1 MVPNSLD
8 IIIGTKLGR
17 LAEWSNAVVLKTI
30 DLHGSE
36 GSNPSSSATIRCIG
50 VEVNISVC
58 HTEDQEFESPIHRNA
73 SQISSTGRAPD
84 LYSGG
89 YGFDSYI
96 WLNTFD

>member
-36 GSNPSSSATIRCIG
+36 GSNPSSSATIGCIG

-58 HTEDQEFESPIHRNA
+58 HTEDQEFESPIHRKRVQLAQLVRA
-73 SQISSTGRAPD
+73 SD
-84 LYSGG
+84 C
-89 YGFDSYI
+89 
-96 WLNTFD
+96 